1 MTKRNVILL
10 NQYDK
15 LVSQI
20 SKTYIEG
27 NRKTVMAVSRQVT
40 ETYWEVGKQI
50 VEFEQNG
57 NQRAEY
63 GSSLM
68 ERLSKDLSLLHGK
81 GFSLS
86 NIKRM
91 RQLYLTFPNGAEL
104 PHQLSW
110 SHLVELLKINDP
122 LERSFYQKQ
131 AILENWST
139 TELIRQK
146 KAALFLRLA
155 ASKNK
160 DEILQLARKGQIIE
174 KPEDIIREPYILEF
188 LQIPKSYYL
197 SESELEERIIGI
209 LQTFLL
215 EMGKGFAFIGRQYR
229 ITLNNH
235 NYYVDLVFYHR
246 ILKCFVLIDLKK
258 DEAGYEDIGQ
268 MNMYL
273 GYFQNEENTQDDN
286 PPIGIVLVREKDEL
300 LT

>member
-1 MTKRNVILL
+1 MTKRNVISL

-27 NRKTVMAVSRQVT
+27 YRKTVMAVSRQVT

-91 RQLYLTFPNGAEL
+91 RQLYLTYPNGAEL
-104 PHQLSW
+104 PHHLSW

-160 DEILQLARKGQIIE
+160 DEILQLAQ
-174 KPEDIIREPYILEF
+174 
-188 LQIPKSYYL
+188 
-197 SESELEERIIGI
+197 
-209 LQTFLL
+209 
-215 EMGKGFAFIGRQYR
+215 
-229 ITLNNH
+229 
-235 NYYVDLVFYHR
+235 
-246 ILKCFVLIDLKK
+246 K
-258 DEAGYEDIGQ
+258 DR
-268 MNMYL
+268 L
-273 GYFQNEENTQDDN
+273 
-286 PPIGIVLVREKDEL
+286 
-300 LT
+300 

>member
-160 DEILQLARKGQIIE
+160 DEICNW
-174 KPEDIIREPYILEF
+174 LERDR
-188 LQIPKSYYL
+188 L
-197 SESELEERIIGI
+197 
-209 LQTFLL
+209 
-215 EMGKGFAFIGRQYR
+215 
-229 ITLNNH
+229 
-235 NYYVDLVFYHR
+235 
-246 ILKCFVLIDLKK
+246 
-258 DEAGYEDIGQ
+258 
-268 MNMYL
+268 
-273 GYFQNEENTQDDN
+273 
-286 PPIGIVLVREKDEL
+286 
-300 LT
+300 

>member
-1 MTKRNVILL
+1 MTERNIISL

-20 SKTYIEG
+20 SETYVEG
-27 NRKTVMAVSRQVT
+27 KRKTVMTVSRQVT
-40 ETYWEVGKQI
+40 ETYWKVGKQI

-57 NQRAEY
+57 KQRAKY

-91 RQLYLTFPNGAEL
+91 RQLYLTYPIGAEL
-104 PHQLSW
+104 PRQLSW
-110 SHLVELLKINDP
+110 SHLVELLKIKDP

-131 AILENWST
+131 SILENWST

-146 KAALFLRLA
+146 KASLFLRLA

-174 KPEDIIREPYILEF
+174 KTGRHNQRTLHLGISSNTQILLF
-188 LQIPKSYYL
+188 K
-197 SESELEERIIGI
+197 RIGI
-209 LQTFLL
+209 GRTYNRNFRNFFARN
-215 EMGKGFAFIGRQYR
+215 GKRICFYR
-229 ITLNNH
+229 TTI
-235 NYYVDLVFYHR
+235 
-246 ILKCFVLIDLKK
+246 
-258 DEAGYEDIGQ
+258 
-268 MNMYL
+268 
-273 GYFQNEENTQDDN
+273 
-286 PPIGIVLVREKDEL
+286 
-300 LT
+300 